1 MPPCVERS
9 PFGTTGSRGRAKNAP
24 KGHVGKPWL
33 PWPPALAPRGV
44 SLWSPL
50 GNPNRPFL
58 ALGGGRVVLAVIGS
72 PVASAA
78 QAPKLRRRPAG
89 GLPMGPVGYLGPGA
103 YAILVPND
111 PSEFSYG
118 FFLDFF

>member
-1 MPPCVERS
+1 M
-9 PFGTTGSRGRAKNAP
+9 
-24 KGHVGKPWL
+24 
-33 PWPPALAPRGV
+33 
-44 SLWSPL
+44 
-50 GNPNRPFL
+50 
-58 ALGGGRVVLAVIGS
+58 VLAVIGS

-111 PSEFSYG
+111 PSEFSYE
-118 FFLDFF
+118 FFMDFFNHDSNTKKNH